1 MHNQFLSRIFTRSL
15 EAGYGREPG
24 WASACSC
31 KHLCNIFK
39 NGCGEA
45 EEVDLN
51 IVVCVKHIPDPNVPP
66 EMDGVRLKRAGVQ
79 GVLDPGDEFGVEAG
93 LQIKESEGGEVTLV
107 SMGPPAAMEAIR
119 RGLSM
124 GADRGVLVTDDAL
137 EGADALATARVLA
150 AAIARAG
157 FDLVVAGV
165 ESTDGY
171 TGTTPAMVA
180 EFLSVPMVTFV
191 KEFESTGG
199 PLRVKRQTADGYHV
213 VECPLPAVVTV
224 TAGVNEPRY
233 ASFKGI
239 MAAKKKPVDEL
250 ALSDLGLSA
259 EDVASKQTV
268 GALTAAEARKA
279 GEIVEDDG
287 TGAKR
292 IADFLAA
299 AKVI

>member
-1 MHNQFLSRIFTRSL
+1 
-15 EAGYGREPG
+15 
-24 WASACSC
+24 
-31 KHLCNIFK
+31 
-39 NGCGEA
+39 
-45 EEVDLN
+45 LN

-66 EMDGVRLKRAGVQ
+66 EMDGDRLKRAGVQ

-93 LQIKESEGGEVTLV
+93 LQLKEAHDGEVTLV
-107 SMGPPAAMEAIR
+107 SMGPAQAMEAIR

-124 GADRGVLVTDDAL
+124 GADKGVLVTDDAL
-137 EGADALATARVLA
+137 AGADALATARVLA
-150 AAIARAG
+150 AAIGRAE
-157 FDLVVAGV
+157 FDLVIAGV

-171 TGTTPAMVA
+171 TGTMPGTLA
-180 EFLSVPMVTFV
+180 ELLGMPQVTFV
-191 KEFESTGG
+191 KKFESAEGT
-199 PLRVKRQTADGYHV
+199 LKVDRQTADGYHV

-250 ALSDLGLSA
+250 SLSDLGLSA
-259 EDVASKQTV
+259 DDVSPKQSIAQMSK
-268 GALTAAEARKA
+268 AEAREA
-279 GEIVEDDG
+279 GEVIEDDG

-292 IADFLAA
+292 IADFLQQ